1 MWRVLSA
8 KVYLLGLRGSKVV
21 FVAWFLLSHNFFF
34 FQILD
39 LTIAN
44 ASIQTQINQT
54 FPFQMLQMLQML
66 LFEMSLFQMS
76 KLCKCSK
83 QTGEAQTLLGT
94 EASFLYVQSLVEV
107 TKLQM
112 KTILD

>member
-1 MWRVLSA
+1 MQRYISLGFGDPKW
-8 KVYLLGLRGSKVV
+8 YLWHGFFYLTI
-21 FVAWFLLSHNFFF
+21 FFF

-54 FPFQMLQMLQML
+54 FPFQMLQML